1 MSEIA
6 EKPVEK
12 VDLRK
17 PVEAWMA
24 ELPDWERQAASSLL
38 EGSAVPDVVATTYPL
53 FLHAK
58 GLGEGSPVAAKI
70 SPTAESAPAPAVPAA
85 ADHPVVLT
93 RIHEVVG
100 VNALEA
106 GQPIE
111 LSAGLNVVYGQNG
124 SGKSGFAR
132 ILRASCFS
140 RSKDRKVHPNV
151 MAHGAPTPAAKMV
164 FQAGASSFE
173 RDWKDG
179 STLAE
184 LNDRFVFFDSS
195 AVSAYIDDANA
206 LVVSLPELELFA
218 SLVKVLQGLK
228 ERLRTDVAARTPR
241 PGSPV
246 VLVGE
251 SCVSQLLASLSKD
264 SPLEEIRRLAV
275 FGDTERQRLEAL
287 TREIGELR
295 TVNPAREE
303 RRLSQLRDDL
313 TRVTEDAT
321 SFAASLGAD
330 IEAALRELVARRA
343 QLQQKAAAASAA
355 EFGSEPIT
363 AVGTDA
369 WIALV
374 RAAIAFS
381 SELHGREEFPADV
394 ADSRC
399 VLCQQPLS
407 PEATERLRR
416 FWRYVS
422 DGVKADLEKIEQEI
436 EAATKRLRDTA
447 TTLVA
452 SDSALLRELTT
463 ENPGLLKTLLG
474 WQDRATARR
483 DALAGL
489 RAASPIDAFPSE
501 QVAAFIDTLNERI
514 RGLRA
519 GDHAKRL
526 AEAESEARL
535 LQHRQQL
542 ANVLAAVERMISD
555 WKWVDL
561 AGTAAAALS
570 HTHVTNKGKE
580 LAKQLVSANYAEGFR
595 TECVA
600 LDFAVPVTVK
610 MSGDEGSTVR
620 SLAVGSGK
628 VPTSQVLSEG
638 EQRCVALADLLTQ
651 AALRG
656 DVDGLVFDDPVN
668 SLDHRRKDLIAKRLV
683 AEAKKRQVIIFT
695 HDLVFLSALMN
706 EVKRQS
712 QPVRSY
718 TVARHPGSGSPGH
731 VNIACFPHEAYEG
744 QARKKAQECLD
755 GAAALSGV
763 ALDEKLLLG
772 VSHLRTAYEDF
783 IQTHLFGDVVRRWRE
798 NIKYTLSKVY
808 FDKETAADVDD
819 RMASLSSYV
828 PAHSHSALHTETP
841 VSAELLKQE
850 IAHFDR
856 ISKEYGNRKKTNA
869 PDIKEKDLYA

>member
-1 MSEIA
+1 MPETA
-6 EKPVEK
+6 DKPGK
-12 VDLRK
+12 NVDLRK
-17 PVEAWMA
+17 ALESWIA
-24 ELPDWERQAASSLL
+24 ELPEWEGQAARSLL
-38 EGSAVPDVVATTYPL
+38 KGTAVSDVIAHIFPR

-58 GLGEGSPVAAKI
+58 GLADEPANM
-70 SPTAESAPAPAVPAA
+70 ESRPAQQDAPLA
-85 ADHPVVLT
+85 ADSVKVDQTVILA
-93 RIHEVVG
+93 RIHDVIG
-100 VNALEA
+100 VNALETGA
-106 GQPIE
+106 PIDFGC
-111 LSAGLNVVYGQNG
+111 GLNVVYGQNG

-140 RSKDRKVHPNV
+140 RSKERSVHPNV
-151 MAHGAPTPAAKMV
+151 MVPGSPTPAAKME
-164 FQAGASSFE
+164 FQVGTTRFE
-173 RDWKDG
+173 RQWRG
-179 STLAE
+179 GTTIAE
-184 LNDRFVFFDSS
+184 LNERFVFFDSS
-195 AVSAYIDDANA
+195 TVSAYIDDANA

-228 ERLRTDVAARTPR
+228 ERLRNDIAARTPR

-246 VLVGE
+246 VLDGE
-251 SCVSQLLASLSKD
+251 SRVSQLLASLSKD

-275 FGDTERQRLEAL
+275 FDDAERQRLEAL

-303 RRLSQLRDDL
+303 RRLGQLRDDL
-313 TRVTEDAT
+313 ARVTRD
-321 SFAASLGAD
+321 AASLVATLGTD
-330 IEAALRELVARRA
+330 VEAALRKLVARRA

-394 ADSRC
+394 VDSRC

-416 FWRYVS
+416 FWRHVS

-436 EAATKRLRDTA
+436 EAATKRLREAD

-463 ENPGLLKTLLG
+463 ENPGLLKTLLE
-474 WQDRATARR
+474 WQDRATALR

-489 RAASPIDAFPSE
+489 RAASPIEAFPSE

-542 ANVLAAVERMISD
+542 ANVLAAVERTISD

-561 AGTAAAALS
+561 AGTAATALS

-580 LAKQLVSANYAEGFR
+580 LTKQLVSANYTEGFR
-595 TECVA
+595 TECAA

-695 HDLVFLSALMN
+695 HDLVFLSALMD

-712 QPVRSY
+712 QPVRSH
-718 TVARHPGSGSPGH
+718 TVARHPACGSPGH

-808 FDKETAADVDD
+808 FDKDTAVEVDD
-819 RMASLSSYV
+819 RLASLSRYV
-828 PAHSHSALHTETP
+828 PAHSHSPQHTETP
-841 VSAELLKQE
+841 ISAEFLKEELL
-850 IAHFDR
+850 HFDR
-856 ISKEYGNRKKTNA
+856 IRGDYKSRRKKNA
-869 PDIKEKDLYA
+869 PDIKDEDLYE